1 MKIKGLRW
9 MATFLAACM
18 LMGAVPAT
26 AFAAKETTEAAET
39 IPQVYRMDD
48 DNDTVRLVIGKTPT
62 LYIGKNGTVSVTLMN
77 MEDKDWIE
85 TEIWIASEDDF
96 RNHYSDEITK
106 TEDRDSEESSIV
118 QSMKTIYPFEVTDSL
133 NRHYKV
139 GHVNKKA
146 KKTVNLN
153 VNVKKGLEEGYYPI
167 LIYISKRA
175 QGEDG
180 MSSEYA
186 KTIMAWI
193 ETKKTTGTS
202 ETNEDNSE
210 PVAFALGENQPTPSA
225 NYSEVM
231 NFDVNVRNTGYKT
244 AYDVRVDMELSEDIT
259 KFPFEINDG
268 NYDRQ
273 MGNMNPDQTVA
284 VPFSMAVREKAK
296 SGYYPI
302 KFKIRYRENEN
313 GNFAAPVEDTFY
325 VRVYGKDEDD
335 SLDSEAGENE
345 RTKARIIVDSF
356 ETDPAEIYAGQDFT
370 LKVRMKNA
378 SNSIVASNI
387 LFTFESE
394 TVSDSPVFT
403 TVNGSNSVVVNSLAP
418 GASDTLTIKF
428 SSSPTAEQR
437 SYTITINEQY
447 DSPEFKNAEESII
460 VDIPVK
466 QYARLSTS
474 NMDVMPDSMTVGSES
489 NVMFGINNTG
499 KVVLYNVTV
508 NFEADSIKPTDY
520 YVGNIK
526 PGETGNVDTMLSG
539 IAATADDGTVHVI
552 INYEDENGQPAE
564 PVEKELT
571 LLVEEEVQED
581 WNMDVPEDMDVSGQP
596 ASGANNKLLLA
607 GGGVAFV
614 AVIAAIV
621 FAVKFIKKRKEAKQ
635 QKDDENEIS

>member
-77 MEDKDWIE
+77 MEDKDWVE

-202 ETNEDNSE
+202 ETDEDSSE
-210 PVAFALGENQPTPSA
+210 PVAFALGENQSTPSA

-325 VRVYGKDEDD
+325 VRVYGKDEAD

-378 SNSIVASNI
+378 SNSITASNI

-394 TVSDSPVFT
+394 AVSDSPVFT

-447 DSPEFKNAEESII
+447 DSPEFKNAKEA
-460 VDIPVK
+460 VK
-466 QYARLSTS
+466 IAVGLKQEARLNTGTIE
-474 NMDVMPDSMTVGSES
+474 VMPDAISVGEES
-489 NVMFGINNTG
+489 NVMFSINNTG
-499 KVVLYNVTV
+499 KVMLYNVNAV
-508 NFEADSIKPTDY
+508 FEADSIQKNEA
-520 YVGNIK
+520 YVGNIE
-526 PGETGNVDTMLSG
+526 PGKSGNVDTMING
-539 IAATADDGTVHVI
+539 IAPTTDDGKVKLSIT
-552 INYEDENGQPAE
+552 YEDENGKVST
-564 PVEKELT
+564 VEKEIQLMVNEDQSMDESNVDDT
-571 LLVEEEVQED
+571 WNSDDVQ
-581 WNMDVPEDMDVSGQP
+581 PEPSTTD
-596 ASGANNKLLLA
+596 KLKHLA
-607 GGGVAFV
+607 IPVGIVGVVLA
-614 AVIAAIV
+614 AVILVVIRR
-621 FAVKFIKKRKEAKQ
+621 KKKKAGM
-635 QKDDENEIS
+635 DDEIL

>member
-210 PVAFALGENQPTPSA
+210 PVAFALGENQSTPSA

-244 AYDVRVDMELSEDIT
+244 AYDVRVDMELSEDIA

-378 SNSIVASNI
+378 SNSIAASNI

-447 DSPEFKNAEESII
+447 DSPEFKNAKEA
-460 VDIPVK
+460 VK
-466 QYARLSTS
+466 IAVGLKQEARLNTGTIE
-474 NMDVMPDSMTVGSES
+474 VMPDAISVGEES
-489 NVMFGINNTG
+489 NVMFSINNTG
-499 KVVLYNVTV
+499 KVMLYNVNAV
-508 NFEADSIKPTDY
+508 FEADSIQKNEA
-520 YVGNIK
+520 YVGNIE
-526 PGETGNVDTMLSG
+526 PGKSGNVDTMING
-539 IAATADDGTVHVI
+539 IAPTTDDGKVKLSIT
-552 INYEDENGQPAE
+552 YEDENGKVST
-564 PVEKELT
+564 VEKEIQLM
-571 LLVEEEVQED
+571 VNED
-581 WNMDVPEDMDVSGQP
+581 QSMDESNVDDTWSSDDIQPEPSTTD
-596 ASGANNKLLLA
+596 KLKHLA
-607 GGGVAFV
+607 IPVGIVGVVLA
-614 AVIAAIV
+614 AVILVVIRR
-621 FAVKFIKKRKEAKQ
+621 KKKKAGM
-635 QKDDENEIS
+635 DDEIL

>member
-1 MKIKGLRW
+1 

-77 MEDKDWIE
+77 MEDKDWVE

-202 ETNEDNSE
+202 ETDEDSSE
-210 PVAFALGENQPTPSA
+210 PVAFALGENQSTPSA

-325 VRVYGKDEDD
+325 VRVYGKDEAD

-378 SNSIVASNI
+378 SNSIAASNI

-394 TVSDSPVFT
+394 AVSDSPVFT

-447 DSPEFKNAEESII
+447 DSPEFKNAKEA
-460 VDIPVK
+460 VK
-466 QYARLSTS
+466 IAVGLKQEARLNTGTIE
-474 NMDVMPDSMTVGSES
+474 VMPDAISVGEES
-489 NVMFGINNTG
+489 NVMFSINNTG
-499 KVVLYNVTV
+499 KVMLYNVNAV
-508 NFEADSIKPTDY
+508 FEADSIQKNEA
-520 YVGNIK
+520 YVGNIE
-526 PGETGNVDTMLSG
+526 PGKSGNVDTMING
-539 IAATADDGTVHVI
+539 IAPTTDDGKVKLSIT
-552 INYEDENGQPAE
+552 YEDENGKVST
-564 PVEKELT
+564 VEKEIQLMVNEDQSMDESNIDDT
-571 LLVEEEVQED
+571 WNSDDVQ
-581 WNMDVPEDMDVSGQP
+581 PEPSTTD
-596 ASGANNKLLLA
+596 KLKHLA
-607 GGGVAFV
+607 IPVGIVGVVLA
-614 AVIAAIV
+614 AVILVVIRR
-621 FAVKFIKKRKEAKQ
+621 KKKKAGM
-635 QKDDENEIS
+635 DDEIL

>member
-77 MEDKDWIE
+77 MEDKDWVE

-202 ETNEDNSE
+202 ETDEDSSE
-210 PVAFALGENQPTPSA
+210 PVAFALGENQSTPSA

-231 NFDVNVRNTGYKT
+231 NFDINVRNTGYKT

-313 GNFAAPVEDTFY
+313 GNFAAPIEDTFY

-378 SNSIVASNI
+378 SNSIAASNI

-447 DSPEFKNAEESII
+447 DSPEFKNAKEA
-460 VDIPVK
+460 VK
-466 QYARLSTS
+466 IAVGLKQEARLNTGTIE
-474 NMDVMPDSMTVGSES
+474 VMPDAISVGEES
-489 NVMFGINNTG
+489 NVMFSINNTG
-499 KVVLYNVTV
+499 KVMLYNVNAV
-508 NFEADSIKPTDY
+508 FEADSIQKNEA
-520 YVGNIK
+520 YVGNIE
-526 PGETGNVDTMLSG
+526 PGKSGNVDTMING
-539 IAATADDGTVHVI
+539 IAPTTDDGKVKLSIT
-552 INYEDENGQPAE
+552 YEDENGKVST
-564 PVEKELT
+564 VEKEIQLM
-571 LLVEEEVQED
+571 VNED
-581 WNMDVPEDMDVSGQP
+581 QSMDESNVDDTWSSDDIQPEPSTTD
-596 ASGANNKLLLA
+596 KLKHLA
-607 GGGVAFV
+607 IPVGIVGVVLA
-614 AVIAAIV
+614 AVILVVIRR
-621 FAVKFIKKRKEAKQ
+621 KKKKAGM
-635 QKDDENEIS
+635 DDEIL

>member
-244 AYDVRVDMELSEDIT
+244 AYDVRVDMELSEDIA

-313 GNFAAPVEDTFY
+313 GNFAAPIEDTFY

-447 DSPEFKNAEESII
+447 DSPEFKNAKEA
-460 VDIPVK
+460 VK
-466 QYARLSTS
+466 IAVGLKQEARLNTGTIE
-474 NMDVMPDSMTVGSES
+474 VMPDAISVGEES
-489 NVMFGINNTG
+489 NVMFSINNTG
-499 KVVLYNVTV
+499 KVMLYNVNAV
-508 NFEADSIKPTDY
+508 FEADSIQKNEA
-520 YVGNIK
+520 YVGNIE
-526 PGETGNVDTMLSG
+526 PGKSGNVDTMING
-539 IAATADDGTVHVI
+539 IAPTTDDGKVKLSIT
-552 INYEDENGQPAE
+552 YEDENGKVST
-564 PVEKELT
+564 VEKEIQLMVNEDQSMDESNIDDT
-571 LLVEEEVQED
+571 WNSDDVQ
-581 WNMDVPEDMDVSGQP
+581 PEPSTTD
-596 ASGANNKLLLA
+596 KLKHLA
-607 GGGVAFV
+607 IPVGIVGVVLA
-614 AVIAAIV
+614 AVILVVIRR
-621 FAVKFIKKRKEAKQ
+621 KKKKAGM
-635 QKDDENEIS
+635 DDEIL

>member
-1 MKIKGLRW
+1 

-210 PVAFALGENQPTPSA
+210 PVAFALGENQSTPSA

-244 AYDVRVDMELSEDIT
+244 AYDVRVDMELSEDIA

-447 DSPEFKNAEESII
+447 DSPEFKNAKEA
-460 VDIPVK
+460 VK
-466 QYARLSTS
+466 IAVGLKQEARLNTGTIE
-474 NMDVMPDSMTVGSES
+474 VMPDAISVGEES
-489 NVMFGINNTG
+489 NVMFSINNTG
-499 KVVLYNVTV
+499 KVMLYNVNAV
-508 NFEADSIKPTDY
+508 FEADSIQKNEA
-520 YVGNIK
+520 YVGNIE
-526 PGETGNVDTMLSG
+526 PGKSGNVDTMING
-539 IAATADDGTVHVI
+539 IAPTTDDGKVKLSIT
-552 INYEDENGQPAE
+552 YEDENGKVST
-564 PVEKELT
+564 VEKEIQLMVNEDQSMDESNVDDT
-571 LLVEEEVQED
+571 WSSDDVQ
-581 WNMDVPEDMDVSGQP
+581 PEPSTTD
-596 ASGANNKLLLA
+596 KLKHLA
-607 GGGVAFV
+607 IPVGIVGVVLA
-614 AVIAAIV
+614 AVILVVIRR
-621 FAVKFIKKRKEAKQ
+621 KKKKAGM
-635 QKDDENEIS
+635 DDEIL

>member
-1 MKIKGLRW
+1 
-9 MATFLAACM
+9 MATFLAVCM

-244 AYDVRVDMELSEDIT
+244 AYDVRVDMELSEDIA

-313 GNFAAPVEDTFY
+313 GNFAAPIEDTFY

-378 SNSIVASNI
+378 SNSIAASNI

-394 TVSDSPVFT
+394 AVSDSPVFT

-447 DSPEFKNAEESII
+447 DSPEFKNAKEA
-460 VDIPVK
+460 VK
-466 QYARLSTS
+466 IAVGLKQEARLNTGTIE
-474 NMDVMPDSMTVGSES
+474 VMPDAISVGEES
-489 NVMFGINNTG
+489 NVMFSINNTG
-499 KVVLYNVTV
+499 KVMLYNVNAV
-508 NFEADSIKPTDY
+508 FEADSIQKNEA
-520 YVGNIK
+520 YVGNIE
-526 PGETGNVDTMLSG
+526 PGKSGNVDTMING
-539 IAATADDGTVHVI
+539 IAPTTDDGKVKLSIT
-552 INYEDENGQPAE
+552 YEDENGKVST
-564 PVEKELT
+564 VEKEIQLM
-571 LLVEEEVQED
+571 VNED
-581 WNMDVPEDMDVSGQP
+581 QSMDESNVDDTWSSDDIQPEPSTTD
-596 ASGANNKLLLA
+596 KLKHLA
-607 GGGVAFV
+607 IPVGIVGVVLA
-614 AVIAAIV
+614 AVILVVIRR
-621 FAVKFIKKRKEAKQ
+621 KKKKAGM
-635 QKDDENEIS
+635 DDEIL

>member
-1 MKIKGLRW
+1 

-77 MEDKDWIE
+77 MEDKDWVE

-210 PVAFALGENQPTPSA
+210 PVAFALGENQSTPSA

-325 VRVYGKDEDD
+325 VRVYGKDEAD

-378 SNSIVASNI
+378 SNSIAASNI

-394 TVSDSPVFT
+394 AVSDSPVFT

-447 DSPEFKNAEESII
+447 DSPEFKNAKEA
-460 VDIPVK
+460 VK
-466 QYARLSTS
+466 IAVGLKQEARLNTGTIE
-474 NMDVMPDSMTVGSES
+474 VMPDAISVGEES
-489 NVMFGINNTG
+489 NVMFSINNTG
-499 KVVLYNVTV
+499 KVMLYNVNAV
-508 NFEADSIKPTDY
+508 FEADSIQKNEA
-520 YVGNIK
+520 YVGNIE
-526 PGETGNVDTMLSG
+526 PGKSGNVDTMING
-539 IAATADDGTVHVI
+539 IAPTTDDGKVKLSIT
-552 INYEDENGQPAE
+552 YEDENGKVST
-564 PVEKELT
+564 VEKEIQLMVNEDQSMDESNVDDT
-571 LLVEEEVQED
+571 WNSDDVQ
-581 WNMDVPEDMDVSGQP
+581 PEPSTTD
-596 ASGANNKLLLA
+596 KLKHLA
-607 GGGVAFV
+607 IPVGIVGVVLA
-614 AVIAAIV
+614 AVILVVIRR
-621 FAVKFIKKRKEAKQ
+621 KKKKAGM
-635 QKDDENEIS
+635 DDEIL

>member
-1 MKIKGLRW
+1 

-77 MEDKDWIE
+77 MEDKDWVE

-186 KTIMAWI
+186 KTMMAWI

-202 ETNEDNSE
+202 ETDEDSSE
-210 PVAFALGENQPTPSA
+210 PVAFALGENQSTPSA

-447 DSPEFKNAEESII
+447 DSPEFKNAKEA
-460 VDIPVK
+460 VK
-466 QYARLSTS
+466 IAVGLKQEARLNTGTIE
-474 NMDVMPDSMTVGSES
+474 VMPDAISVGEES
-489 NVMFGINNTG
+489 NVMFSINNTG
-499 KVVLYNVTV
+499 KVMLYNVNAV
-508 NFEADSIKPTDY
+508 FEADSIQKNEA
-520 YVGNIK
+520 YVGNIE
-526 PGETGNVDTMLSG
+526 PGKSGNVDTMING
-539 IAATADDGTVHVI
+539 IAPTMDDGKVKLSIT
-552 INYEDENGQPAE
+552 YEDENGKVST
-564 PVEKELT
+564 VEKEIQLM
-571 LLVEEEVQED
+571 VNED
-581 WNMDVPEDMDVSGQP
+581 QSMDESNVDDTWSSDDIQPEPSTTD
-596 ASGANNKLLLA
+596 KLKHLA
-607 GGGVAFV
+607 IPVGIVGVVLA
-614 AVIAAIV
+614 AVILVVIRR
-621 FAVKFIKKRKEAKQ
+621 KKKKAGM
-635 QKDDENEIS
+635 DDEIL

>member
-1 MKIKGLRW
+1 

-48 DNDTVRLVIGKTPT
+48 DNDTGRLVIGKTPT

-244 AYDVRVDMELSEDIT
+244 AYDVRVDMELSEDIA

-313 GNFAAPVEDTFY
+313 GNFAAPIEDTFY

-378 SNSIVASNI
+378 SNSIAASNI

-447 DSPEFKNAEESII
+447 DSPEFKNAKEA
-460 VDIPVK
+460 VK
-466 QYARLSTS
+466 IAVGLKQEARLNTGTIE
-474 NMDVMPDSMTVGSES
+474 VMPDAISVGEES
-489 NVMFGINNTG
+489 NVMFSINNTG
-499 KVVLYNVTV
+499 KVMLYNVNAV
-508 NFEADSIKPTDY
+508 FEADSIQKNEA
-520 YVGNIK
+520 YVGNIE
-526 PGETGNVDTMLSG
+526 PGKSGNVDTMING
-539 IAATADDGTVHVI
+539 IAPTMDDGKVKLSIT
-552 INYEDENGQPAE
+552 YEDENGKVST
-564 PVEKELT
+564 VEKEIQLM
-571 LLVEEEVQED
+571 VNED
-581 WNMDVPEDMDVSGQP
+581 QSMDESNVDDTWSSDDIQPEPSTTD
-596 ASGANNKLLLA
+596 KLKHLA
-607 GGGVAFV
+607 IPVGIVGVVLA
-614 AVIAAIV
+614 AVILVVIRR
-621 FAVKFIKKRKEAKQ
+621 KKKKAGM
-635 QKDDENEIS
+635 DDEIL

>member
-1 MKIKGLRW
+1 

-77 MEDKDWIE
+77 MEDKDWVE

-202 ETNEDNSE
+202 ETDEDSSE
-210 PVAFALGENQPTPSA
+210 PVAFALGENQSTPSA

-231 NFDVNVRNTGYKT
+231 NFDVNVRNPGYKT

-325 VRVYGKDEDD
+325 VRVYGKDEAD

-378 SNSIVASNI
+378 SNSIAASNI

-394 TVSDSPVFT
+394 AVSDSPVFT

-447 DSPEFKNAEESII
+447 DSPEFKNAKEA
-460 VDIPVK
+460 VK
-466 QYARLSTS
+466 IAVGLKQEARLNTGTIE
-474 NMDVMPDSMTVGSES
+474 VMPDAISVGEES
-489 NVMFGINNTG
+489 NVMFSINNTG
-499 KVVLYNVTV
+499 KVMLYNVNAV
-508 NFEADSIKPTDY
+508 FEADSIQKNEA
-520 YVGNIK
+520 YVGNIE
-526 PGETGNVDTMLSG
+526 PGKSGNVDTMING
-539 IAATADDGTVHVI
+539 IAQTTDDGKVKLSIT
-552 INYEDENGQPAE
+552 YEDENGKVST
-564 PVEKELT
+564 VEKEIQLMVNEDQSMDESNVDDT
-571 LLVEEEVQED
+571 WNSDDVQ
-581 WNMDVPEDMDVSGQP
+581 PEPSTTD
-596 ASGANNKLLLA
+596 KLKHLA
-607 GGGVAFV
+607 IPVGIVGVVLA
-614 AVIAAIV
+614 AVILVVIRR
-621 FAVKFIKKRKEAKQ
+621 KKKKAGM
-635 QKDDENEIS
+635 DDEIL

>member
-186 KTIMAWI
+186 KTMMAWI

-202 ETNEDNSE
+202 ETDEDSSE
-210 PVAFALGENQPTPSA
+210 PVAFALGENQSTPSA

-378 SNSIVASNI
+378 SNSIAASNI

-394 TVSDSPVFT
+394 AVSDSPVFT

-447 DSPEFKNAEESII
+447 DSPEFKNAKEA
-460 VDIPVK
+460 VK
-466 QYARLSTS
+466 IAVGLKQEARLNTGTIE
-474 NMDVMPDSMTVGSES
+474 VMPDAISVGEES
-489 NVMFGINNTG
+489 NVMFSINNTG
-499 KVVLYNVTV
+499 KVMLYNVNAV
-508 NFEADSIKPTDY
+508 FEADSIQKNEA
-520 YVGNIK
+520 YVGNIE
-526 PGETGNVDTMLSG
+526 PGKSGNVDTMING
-539 IAATADDGTVHVI
+539 IAPTADDGKVKLSIT
-552 INYEDENGQPAE
+552 YEDENGKVST
-564 PVEKELT
+564 VEKEIQLM
-571 LLVEEEVQED
+571 VNED
-581 WNMDVPEDMDVSGQP
+581 QSMDESNVDDTWSSDDIQPEPSTTD
-596 ASGANNKLLLA
+596 KLKHLA
-607 GGGVAFV
+607 IPVGIVGVVLA
-614 AVIAAIV
+614 AVILVVIRR
-621 FAVKFIKKRKEAKQ
+621 KKKKAGM
-635 QKDDENEIS
+635 DDEIL

>member
-133 NRHYKV
+133 NSHYKV

-244 AYDVRVDMELSEDIT
+244 AYDVRVDMELSEDIA

-313 GNFAAPVEDTFY
+313 GNFAAPIEDTFY

-447 DSPEFKNAEESII
+447 DSPEFKNAKEA
-460 VDIPVK
+460 VK
-466 QYARLSTS
+466 IAVGLKQEARLNTGTIE
-474 NMDVMPDSMTVGSES
+474 VMPDAISVGEES
-489 NVMFGINNTG
+489 NVMFSINNTG
-499 KVVLYNVTV
+499 KVMLYNVNAV
-508 NFEADSIKPTDY
+508 FEADSIQKNEA
-520 YVGNIK
+520 YVGNIE
-526 PGETGNVDTMLSG
+526 PGKSGNVDTMING
-539 IAATADDGTVHVI
+539 IAPTTDDGKVKLSIT
-552 INYEDENGQPAE
+552 YEDENGKVST
-564 PVEKELT
+564 VEKEIQLMVNEDQSMDESNVDDT
-571 LLVEEEVQED
+571 WNSDDVQ
-581 WNMDVPEDMDVSGQP
+581 PEPSTTD
-596 ASGANNKLLLA
+596 KLKHLA
-607 GGGVAFV
+607 IPVGIVGVVLA
-614 AVIAAIV
+614 AVILVVIRR
-621 FAVKFIKKRKEAKQ
+621 KKKKAGM
-635 QKDDENEIS
+635 DDEIL

>member
-284 VPFSMAVREKAK
+284 IPFSMAVREKAK

-325 VRVYGKDEDD
+325 VRVYGKDEGD

-447 DSPEFKNAEESII
+447 DSPEFKNAKEA
-460 VDIPVK
+460 VK
-466 QYARLSTS
+466 IAVGLKQEARLNTGTIE
-474 NMDVMPDSMTVGSES
+474 VMPDAISVGEES
-489 NVMFGINNTG
+489 NVMFSINNTG
-499 KVVLYNVTV
+499 KVMLYNVNAV
-508 NFEADSIKPTDY
+508 FEADSIQKNEA
-520 YVGNIK
+520 YVGNIE
-526 PGETGNVDTMLSG
+526 PGKSGNVDTMING
-539 IAATADDGTVHVI
+539 IAPTMDDGKVKLSIT
-552 INYEDENGQPAE
+552 YEDENGKVST
-564 PVEKELT
+564 VEKEIQLM
-571 LLVEEEVQED
+571 VNED
-581 WNMDVPEDMDVSGQP
+581 QSMDESNVDDTWSSDDIQPEPSTTD
-596 ASGANNKLLLA
+596 KLKHLA
-607 GGGVAFV
+607 IPVGIVGVVLA
-614 AVIAAIV
+614 AVILMV
-621 FAVKFIKKRKEAKQ
+621 FRRKKKKAGM
-635 QKDDENEIS
+635 DDEIL

>member
-244 AYDVRVDMELSEDIT
+244 AYDVRVDMELSEDIV

-313 GNFAAPVEDTFY
+313 GNFAAPIEDTFY

-378 SNSIVASNI
+378 SNSIAASNI

-447 DSPEFKNAEESII
+447 DSPEFKNAKEA
-460 VDIPVK
+460 VK
-466 QYARLSTS
+466 IAVGLKQEARLNTGTIE
-474 NMDVMPDSMTVGSES
+474 VMPDAISVGEES
-489 NVMFGINNTG
+489 NVMFSINNTG
-499 KVVLYNVTV
+499 KVMLYNVNAV
-508 NFEADSIKPTDY
+508 FEADSIQKNEA
-520 YVGNIK
+520 YVGNIE
-526 PGETGNVDTMLSG
+526 PGKSGNVDTMING
-539 IAATADDGTVHVI
+539 IAPTMDDGKVKLSIT
-552 INYEDENGQPAE
+552 YEDENGKVST
-564 PVEKELT
+564 VEKEIQLM
-571 LLVEEEVQED
+571 VNED
-581 WNMDVPEDMDVSGQP
+581 QSMDESNVDDTWSSDDIQPEPSTTD
-596 ASGANNKLLLA
+596 KLKHLA
-607 GGGVAFV
+607 IPVGIVGVVLA
-614 AVIAAIV
+614 AVILVVIRR
-621 FAVKFIKKRKEAKQ
+621 KKKKAGM
-635 QKDDENEIS
+635 DDEIL

>member
-1 MKIKGLRW
+1 

-77 MEDKDWIE
+77 MEDKDWVE

-210 PVAFALGENQPTPSA
+210 PVAFALGENQSTPSA

-302 KFKIRYRENEN
+302 KFKVRYRENEN

-325 VRVYGKDEDD
+325 VRVYGKDEAD

-378 SNSIVASNI
+378 SNSIAASNI

-394 TVSDSPVFT
+394 AVSDSPVFT

-447 DSPEFKNAEESII
+447 DSPEFKNAKEA
-460 VDIPVK
+460 VK
-466 QYARLSTS
+466 IAVGLKQEARLNTGTIE
-474 NMDVMPDSMTVGSES
+474 VMPDAISVGEES
-489 NVMFGINNTG
+489 NVMFSINNTG
-499 KVVLYNVTV
+499 KVMLYNVNAV
-508 NFEADSIKPTDY
+508 FEADSIQKNEA
-520 YVGNIK
+520 YVGNIE
-526 PGETGNVDTMLSG
+526 PGKSGNVDTMING
-539 IAATADDGTVHVI
+539 IAPTTDDGKVKLSIT
-552 INYEDENGQPAE
+552 YEDENGKVST
-564 PVEKELT
+564 VEKEIQLMVNDDQSMDESNVDDT
-571 LLVEEEVQED
+571 WNSDDVQ
-581 WNMDVPEDMDVSGQP
+581 PEPSTTD
-596 ASGANNKLLLA
+596 KLKHLA
-607 GGGVAFV
+607 IPVGIVGVVLA
-614 AVIAAIV
+614 AVILVVIRR
-621 FAVKFIKKRKEAKQ
+621 KKKKAGM
-635 QKDDENEIS
+635 DDEIL

>member
-1 MKIKGLRW
+1 

-77 MEDKDWIE
+77 MEDKDWAE

-202 ETNEDNSE
+202 ETDEDSSE
-210 PVAFALGENQPTPSA
+210 PVAFALGENQSTPSA

-244 AYDVRVDMELSEDIT
+244 AYDVRVDMELSEDIA

-325 VRVYGKDEDD
+325 VRVYGKDEAD

-378 SNSIVASNI
+378 SNSIAASNI

-394 TVSDSPVFT
+394 AVSDSPVFT

-447 DSPEFKNAEESII
+447 DSPEFKNAKEA
-460 VDIPVK
+460 VK
-466 QYARLSTS
+466 IAVGLKQEARLNTGTIE
-474 NMDVMPDSMTVGSES
+474 VMPDAISVGEES
-489 NVMFGINNTG
+489 NVMFSINNTG
-499 KVVLYNVTV
+499 KVMLYNVNAV
-508 NFEADSIKPTDY
+508 FEADSIQKNEA
-520 YVGNIK
+520 YVGNIE
-526 PGETGNVDTMLSG
+526 PGKSGNVDTMING
-539 IAATADDGTVHVI
+539 IAPTTDDGKVKLSIT
-552 INYEDENGQPAE
+552 YEDENGKVST
-564 PVEKELT
+564 VEKEIQLMVNEDQSMDESNVDDT
-571 LLVEEEVQED
+571 WNSDDVQ
-581 WNMDVPEDMDVSGQP
+581 PEPSTTD
-596 ASGANNKLLLA
+596 KLKHLA
-607 GGGVAFV
+607 IPVGIVGVVLA
-614 AVIAAIV
+614 AVILVVIRR
-621 FAVKFIKKRKEAKQ
+621 KKKKAGM
-635 QKDDENEIS
+635 DDEIL

>member
-1 MKIKGLRW
+1 

-77 MEDKDWIE
+77 MEDKDWVE

-378 SNSIVASNI
+378 SNSIAASNI

-394 TVSDSPVFT
+394 AVSDSPVFT

-447 DSPEFKNAEESII
+447 DSPEFKNAKEA
-460 VDIPVK
+460 VK
-466 QYARLSTS
+466 IAVGLKQEARLNTGTIE
-474 NMDVMPDSMTVGSES
+474 VMPDAISVGEES
-489 NVMFGINNTG
+489 NVMFSINNTG
-499 KVVLYNVTV
+499 KVMLYNVNAV
-508 NFEADSIKPTDY
+508 FEADSIQKNEA
-520 YVGNIK
+520 YVGNIE
-526 PGETGNVDTMLSG
+526 PGKSGNVDTMING
-539 IAATADDGTVHVI
+539 IAPTTDDGKVKLSIT
-552 INYEDENGQPAE
+552 YEDENGKVST
-564 PVEKELT
+564 VEKEIQLM
-571 LLVEEEVQED
+571 VNED
-581 WNMDVPEDMDVSGQP
+581 QSMDESNVDDTWSSDDIQPEPSTTD
-596 ASGANNKLLLA
+596 KLKHLA
-607 GGGVAFV
+607 IPVGIVGVVLA
-614 AVIAAIV
+614 AVILVVIRR
-621 FAVKFIKKRKEAKQ
+621 KKKKAGM
-635 QKDDENEIS
+635 DDEIL

>member
-1 MKIKGLRW
+1 

-210 PVAFALGENQPTPSA
+210 PVAFALGENPSTPSA

-447 DSPEFKNAEESII
+447 DSPEFKNAKEA
-460 VDIPVK
+460 VK
-466 QYARLSTS
+466 IAVGLKQEARLNTGTIE
-474 NMDVMPDSMTVGSES
+474 VMPDAISVGEES
-489 NVMFGINNTG
+489 NVMFSINNTG
-499 KVVLYNVTV
+499 KVMLYNVNAV
-508 NFEADSIKPTDY
+508 FEADSIQKNEA
-520 YVGNIK
+520 YVGNIE
-526 PGETGNVDTMLSG
+526 PGKSGNVDTMING
-539 IAATADDGTVHVI
+539 IAPTMDDGKVKLSIT
-552 INYEDENGQPAE
+552 YEDENGKVST
-564 PVEKELT
+564 VEKEIQLM
-571 LLVEEEVQED
+571 VNED
-581 WNMDVPEDMDVSGQP
+581 QSMDESNVDDTWSSDDIQPEPSTTD
-596 ASGANNKLLLA
+596 KLKHLA
-607 GGGVAFV
+607 IPVGIVGVVLA
-614 AVIAAIV
+614 AVILVVIRR
-621 FAVKFIKKRKEAKQ
+621 KKKKAGM
-635 QKDDENEIS
+635 DDEIL

>member
-1 MKIKGLRW
+1 

-244 AYDVRVDMELSEDIT
+244 AYDVRVDMELSEDIA

-313 GNFAAPVEDTFY
+313 GNFAAPIEDTFY

-447 DSPEFKNAEESII
+447 DSPEFKNAKEA
-460 VDIPVK
+460 VK
-466 QYARLSTS
+466 IAIGLKQEARLNTGTIE
-474 NMDVMPDSMTVGSES
+474 VMPDAISVGEES
-489 NVMFGINNTG
+489 NVMFSINNTG
-499 KVVLYNVTV
+499 KVMLYNVNAV
-508 NFEADSIKPTDY
+508 FEADSIQKNEA
-520 YVGNIK
+520 YVGNIE
-526 PGETGNVDTMLSG
+526 PGKSGNVDTMING
-539 IAATADDGTVHVI
+539 IAPTTDDGKVKLSIT
-552 INYEDENGQPAE
+552 YEDENGKVST
-564 PVEKELT
+564 VEKEIQLMVNEDQSMDESNVDDT
-571 LLVEEEVQED
+571 WSSDDVQ
-581 WNMDVPEDMDVSGQP
+581 PEPSTTD
-596 ASGANNKLLLA
+596 KLKHLA
-607 GGGVAFV
+607 IPVGIVGVVLA
-614 AVIAAIV
+614 AVILVVIRR
-621 FAVKFIKKRKEAKQ
+621 KKKKAGM
-635 QKDDENEIS
+635 DDEIL

>member
-1 MKIKGLRW
+1 
-9 MATFLAACM
+9 MATFLAVCM

-210 PVAFALGENQPTPSA
+210 PVAFALGENQSTPSA

-244 AYDVRVDMELSEDIT
+244 AYDVRVDMELSEDIA

-313 GNFAAPVEDTFY
+313 GNFAAPIEDTFY

-447 DSPEFKNAEESII
+447 DSPEFKNAKEA
-460 VDIPVK
+460 VK
-466 QYARLSTS
+466 IAVGLKQEARLNTGTIE
-474 NMDVMPDSMTVGSES
+474 VMPDAISVGEES
-489 NVMFGINNTG
+489 NVMFSINNTG
-499 KVVLYNVTV
+499 KVMLYNVNAV
-508 NFEADSIKPTDY
+508 FEADSIQKNEA
-520 YVGNIK
+520 YVGNIE
-526 PGETGNVDTMLSG
+526 PGKSGNVDTMING
-539 IAATADDGTVHVI
+539 IAPTTDDGKVKLSIT
-552 INYEDENGQPAE
+552 YEDENGKVST
-564 PVEKELT
+564 VEKEIQLMVNEDQSMDESNVDDT
-571 LLVEEEVQED
+571 WNSDDVQ
-581 WNMDVPEDMDVSGQP
+581 PEPSTTD
-596 ASGANNKLLLA
+596 KLKHLA
-607 GGGVAFV
+607 IPVGIVGVVLA
-614 AVIAAIV
+614 AVILVVIRR
-621 FAVKFIKKRKEAKQ
+621 KKKKAGM
-635 QKDDENEIS
+635 DDEIL

>member
-210 PVAFALGENQPTPSA
+210 PVAFALGENQSTPSA

-325 VRVYGKDEDD
+325 VRVYGKDEGD

-378 SNSIVASNI
+378 SNSIAASNI

-394 TVSDSPVFT
+394 AVSDSPVFT

-447 DSPEFKNAEESII
+447 DSPEFKNAKEA
-460 VDIPVK
+460 VK
-466 QYARLSTS
+466 IAVGLKQEARLNTGTIE
-474 NMDVMPDSMTVGSES
+474 VMPDAISVGEES
-489 NVMFGINNTG
+489 NVMFSINNTG
-499 KVVLYNVTV
+499 KVMLYNVNAV
-508 NFEADSIKPTDY
+508 FEADSIQKNEA
-520 YVGNIK
+520 YVGNIE
-526 PGETGNVDTMLSG
+526 PGKSGNVDTMING
-539 IAATADDGTVHVI
+539 IAPTADDGKVKLSIT
-552 INYEDENGQPAE
+552 YEDENGKVST
-564 PVEKELT
+564 VEKEIQLM
-571 LLVEEEVQED
+571 VNED
-581 WNMDVPEDMDVSGQP
+581 QSMDESNVDDTWSSDDIQPEPSTTD
-596 ASGANNKLLLA
+596 KLKHLA
-607 GGGVAFV
+607 IPVGIVGVVLA
-614 AVIAAIV
+614 AVILVVIRR
-621 FAVKFIKKRKEAKQ
+621 KKKKAGM
-635 QKDDENEIS
+635 DDEIL

>member
-77 MEDKDWIE
+77 MEDKDWVE

-202 ETNEDNSE
+202 ETDEDSSE
-210 PVAFALGENQPTPSA
+210 PVAFALGENQSTPSA

-325 VRVYGKDEDD
+325 VRVYGKDEGD

-378 SNSIVASNI
+378 SNSIAASNI

-394 TVSDSPVFT
+394 AVSDSPVFT

-447 DSPEFKNAEESII
+447 DSPEFKNAKEA
-460 VDIPVK
+460 VK
-466 QYARLSTS
+466 IAVGLKQEARLNTGTIE
-474 NMDVMPDSMTVGSES
+474 VMPDAISVGEES
-489 NVMFGINNTG
+489 NVMFSINNTG
-499 KVVLYNVTV
+499 KVMLYNVNAV
-508 NFEADSIKPTDY
+508 FEADSIQKNEA
-520 YVGNIK
+520 YVGNIE
-526 PGETGNVDTMLSG
+526 PGKSGNVDTMING
-539 IAATADDGTVHVI
+539 IAPTTDDGKVKLSIT
-552 INYEDENGQPAE
+552 YEDENGKVST
-564 PVEKELT
+564 VEKEIQLMVNEDQSMDESNVDDT
-571 LLVEEEVQED
+571 WNSDDVQ
-581 WNMDVPEDMDVSGQP
+581 PEPSTTD
-596 ASGANNKLLLA
+596 KLKHLA
-607 GGGVAFV
+607 IPVGIVGVVLA
-614 AVIAAIV
+614 AVILVVIRR
-621 FAVKFIKKRKEAKQ
+621 KKKKAGM
-635 QKDDENEIS
+635 DDEIL

>member
-1 MKIKGLRW
+1 

-244 AYDVRVDMELSEDIT
+244 AYDVRVDMELSEDIA

-273 MGNMNPDQTVA
+273 MGKMNPDQTVA

-447 DSPEFKNAEESII
+447 DSPEFKNAKEA
-460 VDIPVK
+460 VK
-466 QYARLSTS
+466 IAVGLKQEARLNTGTIE
-474 NMDVMPDSMTVGSES
+474 VMPDAISVGEES
-489 NVMFGINNTG
+489 NVMFSINNTG
-499 KVVLYNVTV
+499 KVMLYNVNAV
-508 NFEADSIKPTDY
+508 FEADSIQKNEA
-520 YVGNIK
+520 YVGNIE
-526 PGETGNVDTMLSG
+526 PGKSGNVDTMING
-539 IAATADDGTVHVI
+539 IAPTMDDGKVKLSIT
-552 INYEDENGQPAE
+552 YEDENGKVST
-564 PVEKELT
+564 VEKEIQLM
-571 LLVEEEVQED
+571 VNED
-581 WNMDVPEDMDVSGQP
+581 QSMDESNVDDTWSSDDIQPEPSTTD
-596 ASGANNKLLLA
+596 KLKHLA
-607 GGGVAFV
+607 IPVGIVGVVLA
-614 AVIAAIV
+614 AVILVVIRR
-621 FAVKFIKKRKEAKQ
+621 KKKKAGM
-635 QKDDENEIS
+635 DDEIL

>member
-1 MKIKGLRW
+1 

-244 AYDVRVDMELSEDIT
+244 AYDVRVDMELSEDIA

-313 GNFAAPVEDTFY
+313 GNFAAPIEDTFY

-378 SNSIVASNI
+378 SNSIVASNL

-447 DSPEFKNAEESII
+447 DSPEFKNAKEA
-460 VDIPVK
+460 VK
-466 QYARLSTS
+466 IAVGLKQEARLNTGTIE
-474 NMDVMPDSMTVGSES
+474 VMPDAISVGEES
-489 NVMFGINNTG
+489 NVMFSINNTG
-499 KVVLYNVTV
+499 KVMLYNVNAV
-508 NFEADSIKPTDY
+508 FEADSIQKNEA
-520 YVGNIK
+520 YVGNIE
-526 PGETGNVDTMLSG
+526 PGKSGNVDTMING
-539 IAATADDGTVHVI
+539 IAPTMDDGKVKLSIT
-552 INYEDENGQPAE
+552 YEDENGKVST
-564 PVEKELT
+564 VEKEIQLM
-571 LLVEEEVQED
+571 VNED
-581 WNMDVPEDMDVSGQP
+581 QSMDESNVDDTWSSDDIQPEPSTTD
-596 ASGANNKLLLA
+596 KLKHLA
-607 GGGVAFV
+607 IPVGIVGVVLA
-614 AVIAAIV
+614 AVILVVIRR
-621 FAVKFIKKRKEAKQ
+621 KKKKAGM
-635 QKDDENEIS
+635 DDEIL

>member
-77 MEDKDWIE
+77 MEDKDWVE

-202 ETNEDNSE
+202 ETDEDSSE
-210 PVAFALGENQPTPSA
+210 PVAFALGENQSTPSA

-325 VRVYGKDEDD
+325 VRVYGKDEAD

-378 SNSIVASNI
+378 SNSIAASNI

-394 TVSDSPVFT
+394 AVSDSPVFT

-447 DSPEFKNAEESII
+447 DSPEFKNAKEA
-460 VDIPVK
+460 VK
-466 QYARLSTS
+466 IAVGLKQEARLNTGTIE
-474 NMDVMPDSMTVGSES
+474 VMPDAISVGEES
-489 NVMFGINNTG
+489 NVMFSINNTG
-499 KVVLYNVTV
+499 KVMLYNVNAV
-508 NFEADSIKPTDY
+508 FEADSIQKNEA
-520 YVGNIK
+520 YVGNIE
-526 PGETGNVDTMLSG
+526 PGKSGNVDTMING
-539 IAATADDGTVHVI
+539 IAPTTDDGKVKLSIT
-552 INYEDENGQPAE
+552 YEDENGKVST
-564 PVEKELT
+564 VEKEIQLMVNEDQSMDESNIDDT
-571 LLVEEEVQED
+571 WNSDDVQ
-581 WNMDVPEDMDVSGQP
+581 PEPSATD
-596 ASGANNKLLLA
+596 KLKHLA
-607 GGGVAFV
+607 IPVGIVGVVLA
-614 AVIAAIV
+614 AVILVVIRR
-621 FAVKFIKKRKEAKQ
+621 KKKKAGM
-635 QKDDENEIS
+635 DDEIL

>member
-244 AYDVRVDMELSEDIT
+244 AYDVRVDMELSEDIA

-447 DSPEFKNAEESII
+447 DSPEFKNAKEA
-460 VDIPVK
+460 VK
-466 QYARLSTS
+466 IAVGLKQEARLNTGTIE
-474 NMDVMPDSMTVGSES
+474 VMPDAISVGEES
-489 NVMFGINNTG
+489 NVMFSINNTG
-499 KVVLYNVTV
+499 KVMLYNVNAV
-508 NFEADSIKPTDY
+508 FEADSIQKNEA
-520 YVGNIK
+520 YVGNIE
-526 PGETGNVDTMLSG
+526 PGKSGNVDTMING
-539 IAATADDGTVHVI
+539 IAPTMDDGKVKLSIT
-552 INYEDENGQPAE
+552 YEDENGKVST
-564 PVEKELT
+564 VEKEIQLMVNEDQSMDESNVDDT
-571 LLVEEEVQED
+571 WNSDDVQ
-581 WNMDVPEDMDVSGQP
+581 PEPSTTD
-596 ASGANNKLLLA
+596 KLKHLA
-607 GGGVAFV
+607 IPVGIVGVVLA
-614 AVIAAIV
+614 AVILVVIRR
-621 FAVKFIKKRKEAKQ
+621 KKKKAGM
-635 QKDDENEIS
+635 DDEIL

>member
-1 MKIKGLRW
+1 

-133 NRHYKV
+133 NSHYKV

-244 AYDVRVDMELSEDIT
+244 AYDVRVDMELSEDIA

-313 GNFAAPVEDTFY
+313 GNFAAPIEDTFY
-325 VRVYGKDEDD
+325 VRVYGKDEAD

-378 SNSIVASNI
+378 SNSIAASNI

-394 TVSDSPVFT
+394 AVSDSPVFT

-447 DSPEFKNAEESII
+447 DSPEFKNAKEA
-460 VDIPVK
+460 VK
-466 QYARLSTS
+466 IAVGLKQEARLNTGTIE
-474 NMDVMPDSMTVGSES
+474 VMPDAISVGEES
-489 NVMFGINNTG
+489 NVMFSINNTG
-499 KVVLYNVTV
+499 KVMLYNVNAV
-508 NFEADSIKPTDY
+508 FEADSIQKNEA
-520 YVGNIK
+520 YVGNIE
-526 PGETGNVDTMLSG
+526 PGKSGNVDTMING
-539 IAATADDGTVHVI
+539 IAPTTDDGKVKLSIT
-552 INYEDENGQPAE
+552 YEDENGKVST
-564 PVEKELT
+564 VEKEIQLMVNEDQSMDESNVDDT
-571 LLVEEEVQED
+571 WNSDDVQ
-581 WNMDVPEDMDVSGQP
+581 PEPSTTD
-596 ASGANNKLLLA
+596 KLKHLA
-607 GGGVAFV
+607 IPVGIVGVVLA
-614 AVIAAIV
+614 AVILVVIRR
-621 FAVKFIKKRKEAKQ
+621 KKKKAGM
-635 QKDDENEIS
+635 DDEIL

>member
-1 MKIKGLRW
+1 

-210 PVAFALGENQPTPSA
+210 PVAFALGENQSTPSA

-284 VPFSMAVREKAK
+284 IPFSMAVREKAK

-447 DSPEFKNAEESII
+447 DSPEFKNAKEA
-460 VDIPVK
+460 VK
-466 QYARLSTS
+466 IAVGLKQEARLNTGTIE
-474 NMDVMPDSMTVGSES
+474 VMPDAISVGEES
-489 NVMFGINNTG
+489 NVMFSINNTG
-499 KVVLYNVTV
+499 KVMLYNVNAV
-508 NFEADSIKPTDY
+508 FEADSIQKNEA
-520 YVGNIK
+520 YVGNIE
-526 PGETGNVDTMLSG
+526 PGKSGNVDTMING
-539 IAATADDGTVHVI
+539 IAPTMDDGKVKLSIT
-552 INYEDENGQPAE
+552 YEDENGKVST
-564 PVEKELT
+564 VEKEIQLM
-571 LLVEEEVQED
+571 VNED
-581 WNMDVPEDMDVSGQP
+581 QSMDESNVDDTWSSDDIQPEPSTTD
-596 ASGANNKLLLA
+596 KLKHLA
-607 GGGVAFV
+607 IPVGIVGVVLA
-614 AVIAAIV
+614 AVILVVIRR
-621 FAVKFIKKRKEAKQ
+621 KKKKAGM
-635 QKDDENEIS
+635 DDEIL

>member
-1 MKIKGLRW
+1 

-48 DNDTVRLVIGKTPT
+48 DNDTVRFVIGKTPT

-313 GNFAAPVEDTFY
+313 GNFAAPIEDTFY

-447 DSPEFKNAEESII
+447 DSPEFKNAKEA
-460 VDIPVK
+460 VK
-466 QYARLSTS
+466 IAVGLKQEARLNTGTIE
-474 NMDVMPDSMTVGSES
+474 VMPDAISVGEES
-489 NVMFGINNTG
+489 NVMFSINNTG
-499 KVVLYNVTV
+499 KVMLYNVNAV
-508 NFEADSIKPTDY
+508 FEADSIQKNEA
-520 YVGNIK
+520 YVGNIE
-526 PGETGNVDTMLSG
+526 PGKSGNVDTMING
-539 IAATADDGTVHVI
+539 IAPTADDGKVKLSIT
-552 INYEDENGQPAE
+552 YEDENGKVST
-564 PVEKELT
+564 VEKEIQLMVNEDQSMDESNVDDT
-571 LLVEEEVQED
+571 WNSDDVQ
-581 WNMDVPEDMDVSGQP
+581 PEPSTTD
-596 ASGANNKLLLA
+596 KLKHLA
-607 GGGVAFV
+607 IPVGIVGVVLA
-614 AVIAAIV
+614 AVILVVIRR
-621 FAVKFIKKRKEAKQ
+621 KKKKAGM
-635 QKDDENEIS
+635 DDEIL

>member
-244 AYDVRVDMELSEDIT
+244 AYDVRVDMELSEDIA

-313 GNFAAPVEDTFY
+313 GNFAAPIEDTFY

-447 DSPEFKNAEESII
+447 DSPEFKNAKEA
-460 VDIPVK
+460 VK
-466 QYARLSTS
+466 IAVGLKQEARLNTGTIE
-474 NMDVMPDSMTVGSES
+474 VMPDAISVGEES
-489 NVMFGINNTG
+489 NVMFSINNTG
-499 KVVLYNVTV
+499 KVMLYNVNAV
-508 NFEADSIKPTDY
+508 FEADSIQKNEA
-520 YVGNIK
+520 YVGNIE
-526 PGETGNVDTMLSG
+526 PGKSGNVDTMING
-539 IAATADDGTVHVI
+539 IAPTMDDGKVKLSIT
-552 INYEDENGQPAE
+552 YEDENGKVST
-564 PVEKELT
+564 VEKEIQLMVNEDQSMDESNVDDT
-571 LLVEEEVQED
+571 WNSDDVQ
-581 WNMDVPEDMDVSGQP
+581 PEPSTTD
-596 ASGANNKLLLA
+596 KLKHLA
-607 GGGVAFV
+607 IPVGIVGVVLA
-614 AVIAAIV
+614 AVILVVIRR
-621 FAVKFIKKRKEAKQ
+621 KKKKAGM
-635 QKDDENEIS
+635 DDEIL

>member
-1 MKIKGLRW
+1 

-77 MEDKDWIE
+77 MEDKDWVE

-202 ETNEDNSE
+202 ETDEDSSE
-210 PVAFALGENQPTPSA
+210 PVAFALGENQSTPSA

-284 VPFSMAVREKAK
+284 IPFSMAVREKAK

-313 GNFAAPVEDTFY
+313 GNFATPVEDTFY
-325 VRVYGKDEDD
+325 VRVYGKDEAD

-378 SNSIVASNI
+378 SNSIAASNI

-394 TVSDSPVFT
+394 AVSDSPVFT

-447 DSPEFKNAEESII
+447 DSPEFKNAKEA
-460 VDIPVK
+460 VK
-466 QYARLSTS
+466 IAVGLKQEARLNTGTIE
-474 NMDVMPDSMTVGSES
+474 VMPDAISVGEES
-489 NVMFGINNTG
+489 NVMFSINNTG
-499 KVVLYNVTV
+499 KVMLYNVNAV
-508 NFEADSIKPTDY
+508 FEADSIQKNEA
-520 YVGNIK
+520 YVGNIE
-526 PGETGNVDTMLSG
+526 PGKSGNVDTMING
-539 IAATADDGTVHVI
+539 IAPTTDDGKVKLSIT
-552 INYEDENGQPAE
+552 YEDENGKVST
-564 PVEKELT
+564 VEKEIQLMVNEDQSMDESNVDDT
-571 LLVEEEVQED
+571 WNSDDVQ
-581 WNMDVPEDMDVSGQP
+581 PEPSTTD
-596 ASGANNKLLLA
+596 KLKHLA
-607 GGGVAFV
+607 IPVGIVGVVLA
-614 AVIAAIV
+614 AVILVVIRR
-621 FAVKFIKKRKEAKQ
+621 KKKKAGM
-635 QKDDENEIS
+635 DDEIL

>member
-77 MEDKDWIE
+77 MEDKDWVE

-244 AYDVRVDMELSEDIT
+244 AYDVRVDMELSEDIA

-313 GNFAAPVEDTFY
+313 GNFAAPIEDTFY

-378 SNSIVASNI
+378 SNSIAASNI

-447 DSPEFKNAEESII
+447 DSPEFKNAKEA
-460 VDIPVK
+460 VK
-466 QYARLSTS
+466 IAVGLKQEARLNTGTIE
-474 NMDVMPDSMTVGSES
+474 VMPDAISVGEES
-489 NVMFGINNTG
+489 NVMFSINNTG
-499 KVVLYNVTV
+499 KVMLYNVNAV
-508 NFEADSIKPTDY
+508 FEADSIQKNEA
-520 YVGNIK
+520 YVGNIE
-526 PGETGNVDTMLSG
+526 PGKSGNVDTMING
-539 IAATADDGTVHVI
+539 IAPTMDDGKVKLSIT
-552 INYEDENGQPAE
+552 YEDENGKVST
-564 PVEKELT
+564 VEKEIQLM
-571 LLVEEEVQED
+571 VNED
-581 WNMDVPEDMDVSGQP
+581 QSMDESNVDDTWSSDDIQPEPSTTD
-596 ASGANNKLLLA
+596 KLKHLA
-607 GGGVAFV
+607 IPVGIVGVVLA
-614 AVIAAIV
+614 AVILVVIRR
-621 FAVKFIKKRKEAKQ
+621 KKKKAGM
-635 QKDDENEIS
+635 DDEIL

>member
-1 MKIKGLRW
+1 

-244 AYDVRVDMELSEDIT
+244 AYDVGVDMELSEDIA

-313 GNFAAPVEDTFY
+313 GNFAAPIEDTFY

-378 SNSIVASNI
+378 SNSIAASNI

-447 DSPEFKNAEESII
+447 DSPEFKNAKEA
-460 VDIPVK
+460 VK
-466 QYARLSTS
+466 IAVGLKQEARLNTGTIE
-474 NMDVMPDSMTVGSES
+474 VMPDAISVGEES
-489 NVMFGINNTG
+489 NVMFSINNTG
-499 KVVLYNVTV
+499 KVMLYNVNAV
-508 NFEADSIKPTDY
+508 FEADSIQKNEA
-520 YVGNIK
+520 YVGNIE
-526 PGETGNVDTMLSG
+526 PGKSGNVDTMING
-539 IAATADDGTVHVI
+539 IAPTMDDGKVKLSIT
-552 INYEDENGQPAE
+552 YEDENGKVST
-564 PVEKELT
+564 VEKEIQLM
-571 LLVEEEVQED
+571 VNED
-581 WNMDVPEDMDVSGQP
+581 QSMDESNVDDTWSSDDIQPEPSTTD
-596 ASGANNKLLLA
+596 KLKHLA
-607 GGGVAFV
+607 IPVGIVGVVLA
-614 AVIAAIV
+614 AVILVVIRR
-621 FAVKFIKKRKEAKQ
+621 KKKKAGM
-635 QKDDENEIS
+635 DDEIL

>member
-244 AYDVRVDMELSEDIT
+244 AYDVRVDMELSEDIA

-313 GNFAAPVEDTFY
+313 GNFAAPIEDTFY

-378 SNSIVASNI
+378 SNSIAASNI

-447 DSPEFKNAEESII
+447 DSPEFKNAKEA
-460 VDIPVK
+460 VK
-466 QYARLSTS
+466 IAVGLKQEARLNTGTIE
-474 NMDVMPDSMTVGSES
+474 VMPDAISVGEES
-489 NVMFGINNTG
+489 NVMFSINNTG
-499 KVVLYNVTV
+499 KVMLYNVNAV
-508 NFEADSIKPTDY
+508 FEADSIQKNEA
-520 YVGNIK
+520 YVGNIE
-526 PGETGNVDTMLSG
+526 PGKSGNVDTMING
-539 IAATADDGTVHVI
+539 IASTMDDGKVKLSIT
-552 INYEDENGQPAE
+552 YEDENGKVST
-564 PVEKELT
+564 VEKEIQLM
-571 LLVEEEVQED
+571 VNED
-581 WNMDVPEDMDVSGQP
+581 QSMDESNVDDTWSSDDIQPEPSTTD
-596 ASGANNKLLLA
+596 KLKHLA
-607 GGGVAFV
+607 IPVGIVGVVLA
-614 AVIAAIV
+614 AVILVVIRR
-621 FAVKFIKKRKEAKQ
+621 KKKKAGM
-635 QKDDENEIS
+635 DDEIL

>member
-106 TEDRDSEESSIV
+106 TEDRDSEESSIF

-244 AYDVRVDMELSEDIT
+244 AYDVRVDMELSEDIA

-313 GNFAAPVEDTFY
+313 GNFAAPIEDTFY

-378 SNSIVASNI
+378 SNSIAASNI

-447 DSPEFKNAEESII
+447 DSPEFKNAKEA
-460 VDIPVK
+460 VK
-466 QYARLSTS
+466 IAVGLKQEARLNTGTIE
-474 NMDVMPDSMTVGSES
+474 VMPDAISVGEES
-489 NVMFGINNTG
+489 NVMFSINNTG
-499 KVVLYNVTV
+499 KVMLYNVNAV
-508 NFEADSIKPTDY
+508 FEADSIQKNEA
-520 YVGNIK
+520 YVGNIE
-526 PGETGNVDTMLSG
+526 PGKSGNVDTMING
-539 IAATADDGTVHVI
+539 IAPTTDDGKVKLSIT
-552 INYEDENGQPAE
+552 YEDENGKVST
-564 PVEKELT
+564 VEKEIQLMVNEDQSMDESNVDDT
-571 LLVEEEVQED
+571 WSSDDVQ
-581 WNMDVPEDMDVSGQP
+581 PEPSTTD
-596 ASGANNKLLLA
+596 KLKHLA
-607 GGGVAFV
+607 IPVGIVGVVLA
-614 AVIAAIV
+614 AVILVVIRR
-621 FAVKFIKKRKEAKQ
+621 KKKKAGM
-635 QKDDENEIS
+635 DDEIL

>member
-1 MKIKGLRW
+1 

-244 AYDVRVDMELSEDIT
+244 AYDVRVDMELSEDIA

-447 DSPEFKNAEESII
+447 DSPEFKNAKEA
-460 VDIPVK
+460 VK
-466 QYARLSTS
+466 IAVGLKQEARLNTGTIE
-474 NMDVMPDSMTVGSES
+474 VMPDAISVGEES
-489 NVMFGINNTG
+489 NVMFSINNTG
-499 KVVLYNVTV
+499 KVMLYNVNAV
-508 NFEADSIKPTDY
+508 FEADSIQKNEA
-520 YVGNIK
+520 YVGNIE
-526 PGETGNVDTMLSG
+526 PGKSGNVDTMING
-539 IAATADDGTVHVI
+539 IAPTMDDGKVKLSIT
-552 INYEDENGQPAE
+552 YEDENGKVST
-564 PVEKELT
+564 VEKEIQLM
-571 LLVEEEVQED
+571 VNED
-581 WNMDVPEDMDVSGQP
+581 QSMYESNVDDTWSSDDIQPEPSTTD
-596 ASGANNKLLLA
+596 KLKHLA
-607 GGGVAFV
+607 IPVGIVGVVLA
-614 AVIAAIV
+614 AVILVVIRR
-621 FAVKFIKKRKEAKQ
+621 KKKKAGM
-635 QKDDENEIS
+635 DDEIL

>member
-244 AYDVRVDMELSEDIT
+244 AYDVRVDMELSEDIA

-313 GNFAAPVEDTFY
+313 GNFAAPIEDTFY

-378 SNSIVASNI
+378 SNSIAASNI

-447 DSPEFKNAEESII
+447 DSPEFKNAKEA
-460 VDIPVK
+460 VK
-466 QYARLSTS
+466 IAVGLKQEARLNTGTIE
-474 NMDVMPDSMTVGSES
+474 VMPDAISVGEES
-489 NVMFGINNTG
+489 NVMFSINNTG
-499 KVVLYNVTV
+499 KVMLYNVNAV
-508 NFEADSIKPTDY
+508 FEAESIQKNEA
-520 YVGNIK
+520 YVGNIE
-526 PGETGNVDTMLSG
+526 PGKSGNVDTMING
-539 IAATADDGTVHVI
+539 IAPTMDDGKVKLSIT
-552 INYEDENGQPAE
+552 YEDENGKVST
-564 PVEKELT
+564 VEKEIQLM
-571 LLVEEEVQED
+571 VNED
-581 WNMDVPEDMDVSGQP
+581 QSMDESNVDDTWSSDDIQPEPSTTD
-596 ASGANNKLLLA
+596 KLKHLA
-607 GGGVAFV
+607 IPVGIVGVVLA
-614 AVIAAIV
+614 AVILVVIRR
-621 FAVKFIKKRKEAKQ
+621 KKKKAGM
-635 QKDDENEIS
+635 DDEIL

>member
-1 MKIKGLRW
+1 

-244 AYDVRVDMELSEDIT
+244 AYDVRVDMELSEDIA

-313 GNFAAPVEDTFY
+313 GNFAAPIEDTFY
-325 VRVYGKDEDD
+325 VRVYGKYEDD

-378 SNSIVASNI
+378 SNSIAASNI

-394 TVSDSPVFT
+394 TVSDSSVFT

-447 DSPEFKNAEESII
+447 DSPEFKNAKEA
-460 VDIPVK
+460 VK
-466 QYARLSTS
+466 IAVGLKQEARLNTGTIE
-474 NMDVMPDSMTVGSES
+474 VMPDAISVGEES
-489 NVMFGINNTG
+489 NVMFSINNTG
-499 KVVLYNVTV
+499 KVMLYNVNAV
-508 NFEADSIKPTDY
+508 FEADSIQKNEA
-520 YVGNIK
+520 YVGNIE
-526 PGETGNVDTMLSG
+526 PGKSGNVDTMING
-539 IAATADDGTVHVI
+539 IAPTTDDGKVKLSIT
-552 INYEDENGQPAE
+552 YEDENGKVST
-564 PVEKELT
+564 VEKEIQLMVNEDQSMDESNVDDT
-571 LLVEEEVQED
+571 WNSDDVQ
-581 WNMDVPEDMDVSGQP
+581 PEPSTTD
-596 ASGANNKLLLA
+596 KLKHLA
-607 GGGVAFV
+607 IPVGIVGVVLA
-614 AVIAAIV
+614 AVILVVIRR
-621 FAVKFIKKRKEAKQ
+621 KKKKAGM
-635 QKDDENEIS
+635 DDEIL

>member
-1 MKIKGLRW
+1 
-9 MATFLAACM
+9 MATFLAVCM

-77 MEDKDWIE
+77 MEDKDWVE

-210 PVAFALGENQPTPSA
+210 PVAFALGENQSTPSA

-325 VRVYGKDEDD
+325 VRVYGKDEDG

-378 SNSIVASNI
+378 SNSIAASNI

-394 TVSDSPVFT
+394 AVSDSPVFT

-447 DSPEFKNAEESII
+447 DSPEFKNAKEA
-460 VDIPVK
+460 VK
-466 QYARLSTS
+466 IAVGLKQEARLNTGTIE
-474 NMDVMPDSMTVGSES
+474 VMPDAISVGEES
-489 NVMFGINNTG
+489 NVMFSINNTG
-499 KVVLYNVTV
+499 KVMLYNVNAV
-508 NFEADSIKPTDY
+508 FEADSIQKNEA
-520 YVGNIK
+520 YVGNIE
-526 PGETGNVDTMLSG
+526 PGKSGNVDTMING
-539 IAATADDGTVHVI
+539 IAPTTDDGKVKLSIT
-552 INYEDENGQPAE
+552 YEDESGKVST
-564 PVEKELT
+564 VEKEIQLMVNEDQSMDESNIDDT
-571 LLVEEEVQED
+571 WNSDDVQ
-581 WNMDVPEDMDVSGQP
+581 PEPSTTD
-596 ASGANNKLLLA
+596 KLKHLA
-607 GGGVAFV
+607 IPVGIVGVVLA
-614 AVIAAIV
+614 AVILVVIRR
-621 FAVKFIKKRKEAKQ
+621 KKKKAGM
-635 QKDDENEIS
+635 DDEIL